1 MSIKINFFK
10 LLSLFF
16 DDIYRNIVILR
27 DLRLLIVLVRKR
39 KMEIRSSKLTH
50 YPPLIKDLVKELL
63 KDDFVHFKILCAN
76 EVHHFNK
83 ETDCIIEFQETYVK
97 ETSANGDMLYI
108 AYPDIFRVKLY
119 RDMHQYMEDQKK
131 DDAFNDDDLWTGN
144 RIQF

>member
-1 MSIKINFFK
+1 
-10 LLSLFF
+10 
-16 DDIYRNIVILR
+16 
-27 DLRLLIVLVRKR
+27 
-39 KMEIRSSKLTH
+39 MEIKSAKGKE

-83 ETDCIIEFQETYVK
+83 NEDTYVK
-97 ETSANGDMLYI
+97 ETRDNGDMLYI

-119 RDMHQYMEDQKK
+119 RDMDQYLEDEKK
-131 DDAFNDDDLWTGN
+131 FNAFNDDDDLWTGN